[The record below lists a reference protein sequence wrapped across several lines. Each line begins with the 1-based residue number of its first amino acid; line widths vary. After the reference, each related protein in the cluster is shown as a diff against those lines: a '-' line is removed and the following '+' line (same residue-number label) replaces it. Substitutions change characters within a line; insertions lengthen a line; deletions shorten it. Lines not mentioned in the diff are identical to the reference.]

1 MLDRLHREK
10 LPLTYE
16 ERRRVSARL
25 AQRGLDALDM
35 GDDCLAADCF
45 AAANRMIAEFGT
57 VAGRKH

>member
-35 GDDCLAADCF
+35 GA
-45 AAANRMIAEFGT
+45 IAWLRIISPPQTG
-57 VAGRKH
+57 